1 MPSLREVPPMSSPS
15 ADRNLL
21 FGVLAL
27 QLDFV
32 SRDQL
37 VAAMNAWALEKS
49 KPLGRVLRDQ
59 GVLAP
64 DTHELLEA
72 LVQKHLAQHGDDA
85 VASLAA
91 ATSGTSPE
99 ELRSLTDPDVR

>member
-1 MPSLREVPPMSSPS
+1 MSSPS

-37 VAAMNAWALEKS
+37 VAAMNAWALDKA
-49 KPLGRVLRDQ
+49 KPLGRILCDQ
-59 GVLAP
+59 GVLAA

-72 LVQKHLAQHGDDA
+72 LVRKHLARHGD
-85 VASLAA
+85 L
-91 ATSGTSPE
+91 P
-99 ELRSLTDPDVR
+99 